1 MLITIIRDVI
11 KNSIE
16 LVKIRFFFE
25 WISVPWGNPNK
36 NMNRA
41 RFAFKLENIAK
52 PRYKYIFFM
61 NSVRTAPTKTPDSI
75 QFRLQRYNRYIV
87 IMNNIVFEK
96 IMKYFFPDFSSSF
109 VNLAIIT
116 PANSPSNA
124 NSDIKIII

>member
-1 MLITIIRDVI
+1 
-11 KNSIE
+11 
-16 LVKIRFFFE
+16 
-25 WISVPWGNPNK
+25 
-36 NMNRA
+36 MNRA